1 MKRSTCLLM
10 LTIVAAVHFVLAATV
25 PPADDELYYWCWSQ
39 DLQASYFDHPP
50 MTALLIRA
58 STSLFGHTLFGLRF
72 PACLCALATLF
83 LIGHLT
89 DRRGIGWLLATPMIA
104 FGSILITPDAPVLLI
119 WTAYAIWLIAIQ
131 KPERSHRWVWWL
143 AGGVLLG
150 LGGLSKYTMA
160 LAVPGA
166 LLSFMLN
173 RDPKQAAWRLGFVC
187 HLVVCLMVMSPIFLF
202 NMQHD
207 FRPMQFQ
214 LNHAAEKSGP
224 LHPFRI
230 FEFIGGQ
237 VLLVGLMP
245 FLLLPWCLRHR
256 RELGADSRLRIS
268 LWLFVFPSL
277 FFLMKGATGK
287 VEGNWP
293 FISYMT
299 MLPLALRQ
307 WDDLPAAG
315 WQKRWLLPASFAVP
329 ILATALIAAQLV
341 LRLPLPGRSD
351 RMLAMANRYEA
362 AKQVADFARMEQI
375 PVIYAANYQITS
387 HLRFQQFEARQM
399 RGLQRDSNFT
409 LRPGPPLEPT
419 VYMLMHIDRIDNL
432 PKLKED
438 YGPPQLVV
446 SVPERASGKT
456 IGEYALIRYDRVG
469 E

>member
-277 FFLMKGATGK
+277 I
-287 VEGNWP
+287 ENSP
-293 FISYMT
+293 NI
-299 MLPLALRQ
+299 
-307 WDDLPAAG
+307 
-315 WQKRWLLPASFAVP
+315 LLE
-329 ILATALIAAQLV
+329 
-341 LRLPLPGRSD
+341 
-351 RMLAMANRYEA
+351 AMAHG
-362 AKQVADFARMEQI
+362 V
-375 PVIYAANYQITS
+375 PVIASAAAPMPEFGGTAIGYFDPLSVDSIRQSIEQALTDRTDRAVLAS
-387 HLRFQQFEARQM
+387 ACRAQAARFTWDRFTAR
-399 RGLQRDSNFT
+399 
-409 LRPGPPLEPT
+409 
-419 VYMLMHIDRIDNL
+419 
-432 PKLKED
+432 
-438 YGPPQLVV
+438 VV
-446 SVPERASGKT
+446 ALYRSVLG
-456 IGEYALIRYDRVG
+456 
-469 E
+469 